1 MAYKYCCVVDTQGY
15 YDNNFVLVT
24 SEVGDF
30 SDALIQSYVLQD
42 GERLIDANSPAG
54 AFARPRW
61 NGSEWIEGGT
71 AEEIAA
77 WEAAKPVPEPAVPGE
92 LDILREEVDA
102 ALMELAGGL
111 AEQEAVN
118 QEQDNAIME
127 IGGMI
132 GG

>member
-1 MAYKYCCVVDTQGY
+1 MADRNPHRCVIDRNGY
-15 YDNNFVLVT
+15 YVTFVLLV
-24 SEVGDF
+24 EQANGDAAPYAYTLKEGE
-30 SDALIQSYVLQD
+30 ALI
-42 GERLIDANSPAG
+42 EASPPSNMIT
-54 AFARPRW
+54 PRW
-61 NGSEWIEGGT
+61 TGT
-71 AEEIAA
+71 AWVETATPEEI
-77 WEAAKPVPEPAVPGE
+77 EAAKPEPLPPAAPSE